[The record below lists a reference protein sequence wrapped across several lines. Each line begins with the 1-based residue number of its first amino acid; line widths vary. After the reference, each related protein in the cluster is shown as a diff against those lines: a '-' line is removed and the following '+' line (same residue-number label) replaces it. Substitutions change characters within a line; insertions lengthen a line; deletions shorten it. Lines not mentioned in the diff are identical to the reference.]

1 VHGSAPDIAG
11 RGVANPLGAI
21 ASAAMLL
28 RHTAC
33 LEQEAQD
40 IEEAIRAVLEAGHR
54 TLDLDRG
61 GSHPVVTTSEMGSLI
76 SDALAEIAD
85 RRFAYHAV

>member
-1 VHGSAPDIAG
+1 
-11 RGVANPLGAI
+11 
-21 ASAAMLL
+21 MLL
-28 RHTAC
+28 RHTAH

-54 TLDLDRG
+54 TRDLEREQG
-61 GSHPVVTTSEMGSLI
+61 RPVVTTSEMGSLI
-76 SDALAEIAD
+76 CEALAEIAD